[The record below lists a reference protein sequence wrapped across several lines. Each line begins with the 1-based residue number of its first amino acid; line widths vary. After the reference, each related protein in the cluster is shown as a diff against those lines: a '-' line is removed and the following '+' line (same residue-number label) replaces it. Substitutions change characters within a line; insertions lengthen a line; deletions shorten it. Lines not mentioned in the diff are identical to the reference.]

1 MKKQM
6 FAVVLFSA
14 VLPTVVLAAPVME
27 KNAAGQVVEVEHYEY
42 NMPLDVEQ
50 VISVTRT
57 PSVPGCGV
65 SNSDMQYEDSKGQVH
80 TLEYLTMGTGCNN
93 G

>member
-6 FAVVLFSA
+6 LAVVWLTA
-14 VLPTVVLAAPVME
+14 VLPTVVLAGPAVE
-27 KNAAGQVVEVEHYEY
+27 KASAGALVEVEHYDY
-42 NMPLDVEQ
+42 GMPLDVEQ

-65 SNSDMQYEDSKGQVH
+65 STSDMQYEDSKGQSH
-80 TLEYLTMGTGCNN
+80 TLEYLTLGTGCNN